1 MASEIAADKLA
12 ELKALGGDA
21 LISKLL
27 GKFVENSGKLLSDA
41 LAATAAGDAAKVEY
55 CVHTLKGSALS
66 LGLND
71 MSNILVDLNV
81 RTKAKNLTSA
91 EADLKKLQQLLLEV
105 KDYKDVNFPS

>member
-1 MASEIAADKLA
+1 MPTEIAADKLA

-27 GKFVENSGKLLSDA
+27 GKFLENSGKLLSDA
-41 LAATAAGDAAKVEY
+41 LAATAAGDAAKVDY

-81 RTKAKNLTSA
+81 RTKAKNLSGA
-91 EADLKKLQQLLLEV
+91 ENDLKKLQQLLAEV
-105 KDYKDVNFPS
+105 KEYKNIHFP

>member
-27 GKFVENSGKLLSDA
+27 GKFVENSGKLLTDA
-41 LAATAAGDAAKVEY
+41 LAATAAGDAAKVDY

-66 LGLND
+66 LGLTD
-71 MSNILVDLNV
+71 MSNILVDLNM
-81 RTKAKNLTSA
+81 RTKAKNLAGA
-91 EADLKKLQQLLLEV
+91 EADLKKMQQMLLDV
-105 KDYKDVNFPS
+105 KEYKNMNFPS